1 MRLVTVFSSPP
12 ALAPGAHY
20 TNFALTQANTLT
32 QAYTLTQAITSTQ
45 NNKLTQNKTLA
56 LSNTLTEDNTLTQA
70 DINTGEH
77 QDRLTLTHANTN
89 TG

>member
-32 QAYTLTQAITSTQ
+32 QAITPTQ